1 MSESE
6 KRKQDGLNDDV
17 RDAERKA
24 REDDGGQAAGVTN
37 VEVDEFFAIL
47 RGYTWQSNTLKR
59 RMKTAVS

>member
-17 RDAERKA
+17 PDAERKA

-37 VEVDEFFAIL
+37 GEVKYFKEANEDSREL
-47 RGYTWQSNTLKR
+47 TEMRSLETGE
-59 RMKTAVS
+59 